1 MTRLTRKYE
10 FTNEAAADAA
20 IAALPHD
27 EEGNP
32 TYNANVVKLG
42 YLTITPATYD
52 EDGEELTAA
61 VVSDVYAVDVYW
73 EGTPEA
79 SWDAYIV
86 WPTPMGIHSYGSSS
100 SREEYAT
107 TYCELFPDSLYC
119 NPPEPEELEL
129 P

>member
-32 TYNANVVKLG
+32 TYNANVEKLG
-42 YLTITPATYD
+42 YLTITPATYN

-61 VVSDVYAVDVYW
+61 AVSDVSAVDVYW

-100 SREEYAT
+100 SREEYAA

>member
-42 YLTITPATYD
+42 YLTITPATYN

-79 SWDAYIV
+79 SWDDYIV

>member
-1 MTRLTRKYE
+1 MRKTRKYE

-27 EEGNP
+27 DEGNP
-32 TYNANVVKLG
+32 THGHNVVKLG
-42 YLTITPATYD
+42 YLTITPATYND
-52 EDGEELTAA
+52 EGEELTPA
-61 VVSDVYAVDVYW
+61 VLSDVYAVDVHW
-73 EGTPEA
+73 SGEALA
-79 SWDAYIV
+79 SWDAQLV
-86 WPTPMGIHSYGSSS
+86 WPTPLGIHNFGSSS

-107 TYCELFPDSLYC
+107 TYCTLFPDSLYC

>member
-10 FTNEAAADAA
+10 FVDEATADAA

-32 TYNANVVKLG
+32 TYSHAIVKLG
-42 YLTITPATYD
+42 YLTVTPATYD
-52 EDGEELTAA
+52 DEGNELTAA
-61 VVSDVYAVDVYW
+61 VLSDVYAVDVYW
-73 EGTPEA
+73 NGDPLA
-79 SWDAYIV
+79 SWGQYIV

-100 SREEYAT
+100 SRDEYAK
-107 TYCELFPDSLYC
+107 TYCGLFPDSLYC